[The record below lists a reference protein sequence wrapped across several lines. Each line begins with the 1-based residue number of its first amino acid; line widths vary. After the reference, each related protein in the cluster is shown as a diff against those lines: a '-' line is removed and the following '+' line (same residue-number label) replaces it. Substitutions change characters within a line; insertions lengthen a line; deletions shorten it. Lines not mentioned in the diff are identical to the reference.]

1 MSLVHRGVD
10 CVAVAVLEAEELA
23 LDAEE
28 AVDGTEALG
37 NAVLGV
43 LDVLCAPDP
52 EVALLHPA
60 SAAPATNAVRCALLR
75 IIGLSLL
82 GIQSTSLA
90 SSCRRLGVTREIQP
104 FDTFMNISGRAQ
116 RSRSLL
122 LGATT
127 PALGTRI
134 RRLAR

>member
-37 NAVLGV
+37 DAVLGV

-60 SAAPATNAVRCALLR
+60 SAAPAMNTNAVSCALLR
-75 IIGLSLL
+75 IIGLPLL

-104 FDTFMNISGRAQ
+104 FDTFMNISGRP
-116 RSRSLL
+116 SR
-122 LGATT
+122 
-127 PALGTRI
+127 PDRFFWAL
-134 RRLAR
+134 RLQP